1 METGD
6 KNKMIFKIIIR
17 KKNEKMKKYIII
29 SSFLNEG
36 FTTYHTVS

>member
-1 METGD
+1 
-6 KNKMIFKIIIR
+6 
-17 KKNEKMKKYIII
+17 MKKYIII